1 MTIIMIIMVMM
12 VVMVMWLPWWKTTQ
26 VDEAIDG
33 EVAQGGV
40 AARAGGN
47 NDDTMIVCLFLDNDE
62 ENENTWSSPGEG
74 YPQQGWLSTQ
84 GPSLQPESMMI
95 VMTMKSNERNP
106 WKRFN
111 KSSWRIIMK
120 VFMFRRLPWNCNRTI
135 KIDIESDFAG
145 EIGGKYRNK
154 YLLKQICFDINF
166 PIMLFWL

>member
-1 MTIIMIIMVMM
+1 MVMM

-74 YPQQGWLSTQ
+74 YPQQG
-84 GPSLQPESMMI
+84 
-95 VMTMKSNERNP
+95 
-106 WKRFN
+106 
-111 KSSWRIIMK
+111 
-120 VFMFRRLPWNCNRTI
+120 
-135 KIDIESDFAG
+135 
-145 EIGGKYRNK
+145 
-154 YLLKQICFDINF
+154 
-166 PIMLFWL
+166 